1 LSDHDEKRRD
11 TALIYFMKR
20 RDVIKSEFVTESYHC
35 IPRISF
41 QGWAAAVAVAAA
53 LLLPPAFAPM
63 GEGLTSISQ

>member
-1 LSDHDEKRRD
+1 
-11 TALIYFMKR
+11 M
-20 RDVIKSEFVTESYHC
+20 IKSEFVTESYHC

>member
-1 LSDHDEKRRD
+1 
-11 TALIYFMKR
+11 M
-20 RDVIKSEFVTESYHC
+20 IKSEFVTESYHC

-63 GEGLTSISQ
+63 GEASRIRCAAEKAVG